1 MSSTRYYLRISYGI
15 LILLPRKRDI
25 PMPLA
30 VEDMQRLLDG
40 IKHELEYWHKIL
52 PGCLGSCAVSE
63 DEIYRNNGTLTL
75 LTLSLIYI

>member
-1 MSSTRYYLRISYGI
+1 
-15 LILLPRKRDI
+15 
-25 PMPLA
+25 MPLA